1 VKKLSIVLIIVMLLF
16 AANAAAADIYPDIE
30 GSWAREAIKTLA
42 GRGIFDGIYE
52 GAFLPN
58 HSVTREELIAL
69 AARCFDLASA
79 DQQTLYSWLDHL
91 LPMAESETAEGDFA
105 TRAELV
111 AVVGRLLGLANYGV
125 DVENWYPTFDDI
137 DRSHPLFAVVELANR
152 LDLLPTYVINRFE
165 PERLASRAE
174 TAAVLHAALSLDTVS
189 GQIAEVHQGSNRI
202 IVKTGDD
209 QYRSLPVAADTLILA
224 KGQNRKLDQITKG
237 AHLQAFH
244 DLQGNLALVNVESA
258 VGTGNLLQGLAGL
271 LKGMQETIAVP
282 SLKLDNMNLD
292 SLISKDTL
300 AAIGEVLTPEQLMAI
315 ISGDWS
321 GAGENFRA
329 SLFGQL
335 VELGLTPWEVEAVL
349 AQDWAALGDMGM
361 DRVATL
367 LSDYIGISPE
377 IFYTAI
383 NQDWAKLY
391 EYAQVEIA
399 QRLLSALTM

>member
-1 VKKLSIVLIIVMLLF
+1 
-16 AANAAAADIYPDIE
+16 
-30 GSWAREAIKTLA
+30 
-42 GRGIFDGIYE
+42 
-52 GAFLPN
+52 
-58 HSVTREELIAL
+58 
-69 AARCFDLASA
+69 
-79 DQQTLYSWLDHL
+79 
-91 LPMAESETAEGDFA
+91 MAESETAEGDFA

-125 DVENWYPTFDDI
+125 DVETWYPTFDDI
-137 DRSHPLFAVVELANR
+137 DRRHPLFAVVELANR

-174 TAAVLHAALSLDTVS
+174 TAAVLHAALSLDIVS